1 MAAHRVV
8 TPSPLFLRDDAI
20 DRGLLLLALAQRSV
34 QDELEP
40 ALARAGLGR
49 QEHAVLELVG
59 RRRGL
64 TVAELTGLV
73 ALSKQSVSRIVGGLV
88 GRGLLTA
95 APGRG
100 DARRRPL
107 ALTPEAEALLR
118 DLASFRR
125 RRLRRAFRE
134 AGAEAVIGFERVLAE
149 LLEPPARQFVLTA
162 ATG

>member
-1 MAAHRVV
+1 
-8 TPSPLFLRDDAI
+8 LRDEAI
-20 DRGLLLLALAQRSV
+20 DRGLMLLELAQRAV
-34 QDELEP
+34 QQDLEP
-40 ALARAGLGR
+40 ALARVGIGR
-49 QEHAVLELVG
+49 QEHAVLDLVA

-107 ALTPEAEALLR
+107 AATPQGHALLQ
-118 DLASFRR
+118 DLAGGRR

-134 AGAEAVIGFERVLAE
+134 AGPDAVIGFERVLAD
-149 LLEPPARQFVLTA
+149 LLDPAVRQLAEA
-162 ATG
+162 ATAG

>member
-20 DRGLLLLALAQRSV
+20 DRGLLLLELAQRSV
-34 QDELEP
+34 QHDLEP
-40 ALARAGLGR
+40 ALARTGLGR
-49 QEHAVLELVG
+49 QEHAVLDLVG

-107 ALTPEAEALLR
+107 AITPQAQALLQ
-118 DLASFRR
+118 DLAGSRR

-134 AGAEAVIGFERVLAE
+134 AGPEAVAGFERVLAE
-149 LLEPPARQFVLTA
+149 LLEPPARQLAETA
-162 ATG
+162 AVG